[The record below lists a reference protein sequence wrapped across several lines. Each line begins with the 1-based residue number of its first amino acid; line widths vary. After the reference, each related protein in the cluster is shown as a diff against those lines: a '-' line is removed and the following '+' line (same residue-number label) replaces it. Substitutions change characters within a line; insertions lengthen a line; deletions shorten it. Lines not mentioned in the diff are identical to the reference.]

1 MERGLGLLRH
11 ADLPPVIRSRLGC
24 LRGLHF
30 GALWWLTGVYPS
42 KASAGRPLEGNPVP
56 GLPSP
61 SDLLVQIQ
69 GLIGPGSICPFQ
81 YSPFIHRQGNLIS
94 QDVLLLSCWMS
105 CWQPLLWLDQAG
117 QRAPE
122 GLPRC
127 QSTHN
132 PITTSVPDRRGKGDL
147 GHVSGTHLE

>member
-1 MERGLGLLRH
+1 MGLLRH

-117 QRAPE
+117 Q
-122 GLPRC
+122 GLLRDSHVASQRPTLSPRVSLIDGERVTLVMS
-127 QSTHN
+127 QG
-132 PITTSVPDRRGKGDL
+132 PI
-147 GHVSGTHLE
+147 

>member
-117 QRAPE
+117 QGHLRDSHVASQRPT
-122 GLPRC
+122 LSPRVSLIDGERVTLVMS
-127 QSTHN
+127 QG
-132 PITTSVPDRRGKGDL
+132 PI
-147 GHVSGTHLE
+147 

>member
-1 MERGLGLLRH
+1 MAPAGWAAGCLERGLGLLRH
-11 ADLPPVIRSRLGC
+11 ADLPPVTRSRLGC

-30 GALWWLTGVYPS
+30 GAFWWLTGVYPS

-69 GLIGPGSICPFQ
+69 GLIGLGSICPFP
-81 YSPFIHRQGNLIS
+81 YSPFLHRQGSLIS

-117 QRAPE
+117 Q
-122 GLPRC
+122 GLLRDSQVASQRPTLSPRV
-127 QSTHN
+127 SL
-132 PITTSVPDRRGKGDL
+132 IGRG
-147 GHVSGTHLE
+147 

>member
-117 QRAPE
+117 Q
-122 GLPRC
+122 GLLRDSHVASQRPTLSPRVSLIDGERVTLVMS
-127 QSTHN
+127 QG
-132 PITTSVPDRRGKGDL
+132 PI
-147 GHVSGTHLE
+147 

>member
-1 MERGLGLLRH
+1 MGLLRH

-105 CWQPLLWLDQAG
+105 CWQPLLWLDQADQG
-117 QRAPE
+117 LLRDSHVASQRPT
-122 GLPRC
+122 LSPRVSLIDGERVTLVMS
-127 QSTHN
+127 QG
-132 PITTSVPDRRGKGDL
+132 PI
-147 GHVSGTHLE
+147 